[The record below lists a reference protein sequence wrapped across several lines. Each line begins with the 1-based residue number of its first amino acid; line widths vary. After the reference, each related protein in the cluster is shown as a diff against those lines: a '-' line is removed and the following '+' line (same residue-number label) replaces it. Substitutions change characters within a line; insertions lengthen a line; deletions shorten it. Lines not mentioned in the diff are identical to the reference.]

1 MRRREK
7 LPAHTE
13 TRLRAYALAAA
24 GSGIAV
30 LALAQPSEAEIIYTS
45 ADVTITIR
53 KGPTFDL
60 DVNGDGITDF
70 TFGGG
75 VDNANSFYVIGHA
88 NGNRVIGLESAGSSG
103 CYASA
108 LQAGRGIGRGR
119 LCEENGGAMVFGGV
133 GLWVNVSDRYLGFE
147 FDIDHQEHYGW
158 ARLTVRV
165 TDDRVIAHLT
175 GYAYETIA
183 NHPLHAGQTSEE
195 DDGDAVNGEPSS
207 AGPFMV
213 LQVAKPGSLGA
224 LALGSSHPAEF
235 GR

>member
-13 TRLRAYALAAA
+13 SRLRSYALAAA

-30 LALAQPSEAEIIYTS
+30 LALAQASEAEIIYTS

-53 KGPTFDL
+53 KGASFDL

-70 TFGGG
+70 IFGGG
-75 VDNANSFYVIGHA
+75 IDNEASFYVRGV
-88 NGNRVIGLESAGSSG
+88 NGNRVMGLESFGGSA

-108 LQAGRGIGRGR
+108 LTEGRGIGRRR
-119 LCEENGGAMVFGGV
+119 LCFVSQAVAGMVFASV
-133 GLWVNVSDRYLGFE
+133 GLWANVSDRYLGFR

-158 ARLTVRV
+158 TRLTVRV

-195 DDGDAVNGEPSS
+195 DDGDAVNDEPSS

-224 LALGSSHPAEF
+224 LALGSSDPAD
-235 GR
+235 